1 MTKPIWKS
9 KTFWFNTVSG
19 ILTGIEVA
27 GVTDMLSAGQQSSL
41 AIGVIVANIIL
52 RWLTV
57 QPVTIR

>member
-9 KTFWFNTVSG
+9 KTFWVNIVAG

-27 GVTDMLSAGQQSSL
+27 GVTDMLSSGQQSSL
-41 AIGVIVANIIL
+41 AIGVIVANIVL

>member
-1 MTKPIWKS
+1 MTKSIWKS
-9 KTFWFNTVSG
+9 KTFWVNIVAG

-41 AIGVIVANIIL
+41 AIGVIVANIIM